1 MSRITST
8 QYIISTIR
16 REGEAVNETLAET
29 HAERERALTAS
40 RTLIRY
46 SANSIRATH
55 RSEFDESR
63 RLIAK
68 AGELRSTLEAGK
80 REHPGVYFGGYV
92 EDALKEFVEA
102 HATLAFAEG
111 SDLPTM
117 AELDVGPAV
126 YIHGLAE
133 AIGEM
138 RRLVL
143 DRLRTDDTARCE
155 DLLQIM
161 DEVYAVLVT
170 VDYPD
175 AVTRGLRRTT
185 DVMRGVIER
194 TRGDV
199 TMALRQRGLE
209 RRLREISDKIP
220 TD

>member
-1 MSRITST
+1 MSRNTST
-8 QYIISTIR
+8 QDLVSTIR

-29 HAERERALTAS
+29 HAERERALSAS

-80 REHPGVYFGGYV
+80 KEQPGVYFGGYV

-111 SDLPTM
+111 SALPTM
-117 AELDVGPAV
+117 EELDVGPAV

-143 DRLRTDDTARCE
+143 DRLRSDDTARCE

-199 TMALRQRGLE
+199 TMALRQGSLE
-209 RRLREISDKIP
+209 RRLREISDRIQK
-220 TD
+220 D

>member
-1 MSRITST
+1 
-8 QYIISTIR
+8 
-16 REGEAVNETLAET
+16 
-29 HAERERALTAS
+29 
-40 RTLIRY
+40 
-46 SANSIRATH
+46 
-55 RSEFDESR
+55 
-63 RLIAK
+63 
-68 AGELRSTLEAGK
+68 
-80 REHPGVYFGGYV
+80 
-92 EDALKEFVEA
+92 
-102 HATLAFAEG
+102 
-111 SDLPTM
+111 M

-194 TRGDV
+194 TRGRCHDGAAAGESGASIEGDRRQD
-199 TMALRQRGLE
+199 TDGLIARQASLYAWPLCTTASSELRSPASTTYPLG
-209 RRLREISDKIP
+209 
-220 TD
+220 